1 MKKLMATFHDMR
13 DLPGLKHVDFPVTM
27 EVSEYDGYHDILFI
41 KNTEFIRLGAKPA
54 VLYPEGNRTAV
65 RKTNSVKLAFSSDVE
80 LEPAFGYTPVVITK
94 SNTSFVKVG
103 EKTHISTMQDGTQYL
118 WSDFCQRYERLSWAT
133 RLWRVEYKEI
143 TK

>member
-1 MKKLMATFHDMR
+1 MRKIMATFYKRYNLQGLEHVE
-13 DLPGLKHVDFPVTM
+13 LPFTV
-27 EVSEYDGYHDILFI
+27 EVAAYDGYTDIMFI
-41 KNTEFIRLGAKPA
+41 KNTEFIRLGTTRPE
-54 VLYPEGNRTAV
+54 LYPEDGRTAV
-65 RKTNSVKLAFSSDVE
+65 LKKPSIKLQIHSNSE
-80 LEPAFGYTPVVITK
+80 LEPAFGYTPVEITK

>member
-13 DLPGLKHVDFPVTM
+13 DLPGLAHVDFPVTM

-80 LEPAFGYTPVVITK
+80 LEPAFGYTPVEITK

-103 EKTHISTMQDGTQYL
+103 EKTHISTMQDDTQYL

-133 RLWRVEYKEI
+133 RLWCVEYKEI

>member
-1 MKKLMATFHDMR
+1 MNQKSEGYRMKKLMATF
-13 DLPGLKHVDFPVTM
+13 
-27 EVSEYDGYHDILFI
+27 
-41 KNTEFIRLGAKPA
+41 
-54 VLYPEGNRTAV
+54 
-65 RKTNSVKLAFSSDVE
+65 
-80 LEPAFGYTPVVITK
+80 TPVEITK

-133 RLWRVEYKEI
+133 RLWCVEYKEI